1 MSQKILNTYIVLVLA
16 LSSLA
21 HKPFT
26 MPDPAEFVEPDN
38 NLIELPVP
46 SNFPK
51 ISVSSLNCNS
61 LNMAAVNK
69 QTRIRK
75 FYGIVSLKSDVI
87 LVSDIR
93 MCNKAGIS
101 DSNFIKNILS
111 INPYCSYNFY
121 HHSRSSSRGVG
132 ILVKNH

>member
-1 MSQKILNTYIVLVLA
+1 
-16 LSSLA
+16 
-21 HKPFT
+21 
-26 MPDPAEFVEPDN
+26 
-38 NLIELPVP
+38 
-46 SNFPK
+46 
-51 ISVSSLNCNS
+51 
-61 LNMAAVNK
+61 MAAVNK

-87 LVSDIR
+87 LVSDIQ

-121 HHSRSSSRGVG
+121 HHSRSSSRGVVY
-132 ILVKNH
+132 LLKNH